1 MKLKIEDIFDQMIS
15 EIHKG
20 KDIDRILKEYPDF
33 AQELKPLLSMVR
45 ELNSLDRPLPDEN
58 KIKKTIIKAKEVL
71 KKETHYSPF
80 KYLFIFQP
88 ALVRA
93 LVVIVLIIIIGTSGL
108 LFSSRS
114 MPDDALYPVKIF
126 SEKIQDRFTPS
137 NDVKAELHIRFAHR
151 RTDELL
157 YIFNKKKTIDKNLL
171 QSMLN
176 ETKQAFHC
184 IELLKEDRAENLLK
198 ILAQTNQFQKDML
211 SNIKNNACAC
221 DTGLLNQ
228 ALNMYERRHSY
239 LEYRLNPDSISP
251 CPCDKDSCT
260 CW

>member
-15 EIHKG
+15 EIGKG
-20 KDIDRILKEYPDF
+20 KDIDKILREYPDF

-45 ELNSLDRPLPDEN
+45 EFNSLGRPLPDEDV
-58 KIKKTIIKAKEVL
+58 IKKTIIKAKEVL
-71 KKETHYSPF
+71 KEEP
-80 KYLFIFQP
+80 KYLPFRYLFKP

-93 LVVIVLIIIIGTSGL
+93 LAVIVLVIIIGTGGL

-137 NDVKAELHIRFAHR
+137 NDAKAELHIRFAHR
-151 RTDELL
+151 RTDELS

-176 ETKQAFHC
+176 ETEQAFHC
-184 IELLKEDRAENLLK
+184 IELLKEDRTANLLK
-198 ILAQTNQFQKDML
+198 RLAQTNQFQKDML

-228 ALNMYERRHSY
+228 ALNMCEKRHSY
-239 LEYRLNPDSISP
+239 LEHRLNPDSESP